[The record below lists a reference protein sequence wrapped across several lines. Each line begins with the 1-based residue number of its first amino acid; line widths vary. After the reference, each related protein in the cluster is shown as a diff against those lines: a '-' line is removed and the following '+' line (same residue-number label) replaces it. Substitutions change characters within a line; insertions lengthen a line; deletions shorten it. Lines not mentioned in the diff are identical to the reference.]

1 MPQLTI
7 PNYLLDSFRTIITTD
22 LPYYCFPFHCVPEK
36 FQKKVWSSIQSP
48 PFALSR
54 PTSYRKTSWSHSEAN
69 RGDKISLTRNGPIFQ
84 SIPDMVRGL
93 SHRTSFLN
101 PSSTILHRIP
111 TTPPGRAQLLRLV
124 RPFPS
129 MFGYAAAPL
138 DGSEQYNS
146 GGESRGVGGMSP
158 LGSRHL
164 DTRSS
169 RGTGYTR
176 SNV

>member
-1 MPQLTI
+1 M
-7 PNYLLDSFRTIITTD
+7 
-22 LPYYCFPFHCVPEK
+22 C
-36 FQKKVWSSIQSP
+36 QKNSKKKCGP
-48 PFALSR
+48 PFNPHHSPYPAQPVTEKPVDLIRKQIVGTKSR
-54 PTSYRKTSWSHSEAN
+54 WLETGQSS
-69 RGDKISLTRNGPIFQ
+69 